1 MMMKNGA
8 FWRQYSLA
16 KKKETTSRDKIR
28 REMEKYMES
37 GEFSGNLG
45 DIILII
51 AASFL
56 WQPALVIEV
65 NNCKVTNSHW
75 VAPNKLFGGENHS
88 LRCPVVVLSQLNH
101 YELVLVAEEAKGT
114 IQMKYQQWET
124 SERVCL
130 SPGRE
135 NLNPS
140 NDEVGSQMGNLAERS
155 MLEPDGTFSPPLT
168 STPMQQQCNE
178 KFNEPSS
185 KMDCE
190 DFNNEVRY
198 LSITFNNFV
207 CRRM

>member
-1 MMMKNGA
+1 M
-8 FWRQYSLA
+8 
-16 KKKETTSRDKIR
+16 
-28 REMEKYMES
+28 
-37 GEFSGNLG
+37 G

-56 WQPALVIEV
+56 WQPVLVIEV
-65 NNCKVTNSHW
+65 NKCKVTNSHW
-75 VAPNKLFGGENHS
+75 VAPNKLFGGESHS
-88 LRCPVVVLSQLNH
+88 LRCPVIVLSQLNH
-101 YELVLVAEEAKGT
+101 YELVLVAEEAMDT
-114 IQMKYQQWET
+114 VLMKYQQWET

-135 NLNPS
+135 TLNPS